1 MTARPVTQAP
11 DTLATPEALAALVY
25 AEARYLDERRWDDWL
40 GLFAEECLYWLPLSP
55 AIDDPRRGQALAAE
69 DRLLLSVRVARLKE
83 GKAPSLQ
90 PMPACQHVLQ
100 APSIE
105 VADASANRYVT
116 RTPFLYAE
124 IRAGQTTLL
133 AGVATHRMRIESGH
147 LRIAEKRVDLADAG
161 GPVPSIFLMP

>member
-1 MTARPVTQAP
+1 MNARAASHAPVAV
-11 DTLATPEALAALVY
+11 ATPEALTALVY
-25 AEARYLDERRWDDWL
+25 AEARCLDERRWDDWL
-40 GLFAEECLYWLPLSP
+40 ALFAEDCLYWLPLSP

-69 DRLLLSVRVARLKE
+69 DRLLLSVRVGRLKE

-105 VADASANRYVT
+105 VADAEANRYVT

-133 AGVATHRMRIESGH
+133 AGVATHRMRVESGG
-147 LRIAEKRVDLADAG
+147 LRIVEKRVDLADAA